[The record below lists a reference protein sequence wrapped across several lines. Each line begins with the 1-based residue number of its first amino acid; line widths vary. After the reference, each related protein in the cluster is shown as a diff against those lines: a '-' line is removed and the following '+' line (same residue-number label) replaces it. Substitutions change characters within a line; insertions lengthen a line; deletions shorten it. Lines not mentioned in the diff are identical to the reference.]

1 MDLRTMRY
9 MLVVAEHG
17 HMTRAAGV
25 LGVSQPALSAA
36 LAKLEEE
43 LGAALFHRTGR
54 GVEPTEAGR
63 VFLGHAANALRAADK
78 AAEAVRELV
87 GLGAGSIRV
96 GGGATAA
103 GYLLPGAIRAVQ
115 REHPGLRFTI
125 REAGSA
131 AVAEAVI
138 SGELDLGIVTLPI
151 EHPRAAD
158 LMVVRTIPDEL
169 RLIVPPGHRLSGRKS
184 FRWEE
189 LHGEPVIAFEAGSA
203 VRRRIDEA
211 AAAHGVALRV
221 VMELRSIESIV
232 QMVRADIGVGFVSK
246 HGLPEGAGLRA
257 AGGGG
262 GTSGAIVRE
271 LAVVRRRDRVPSH
284 ATAAFERALLASLP
298 GEGRK
303 GKP

>member
-9 MLVVAEHG
+9 MMAIAEHG
-17 HMTRAAGV
+17 HMTRAAGA

-36 LAKLEEE
+36 VARLEEE

-54 GVEPTEAGR
+54 GVAPTDAGR
-63 VFLGHAANALRAADK
+63 VFLEHAGNTLRAAEQ
-78 AAEAVRELV
+78 AAEAVRELI
-87 GLGAGSIRV
+87 GLETGSIRV
-96 GGGATAA
+96 GAGATAA
-103 GYLLPGAIRAVQ
+103 GYLLPEAIRAVQ

-131 AVAEAVI
+131 AVAEGVI

-151 EHPRAAD
+151 EHPRAED

-169 RLIVPPGHRLSGRKS
+169 RLIVPPGHRLSGKKS
-184 FRWEE
+184 FRWED
-189 LHGEPVIAFEAGSA
+189 LQGEPVVAFEAGSA
-203 VRRRIDEA
+203 VRRRIDDA

-246 HGLPEGAGLRA
+246 HGLPEGAGLRPGGG
-257 AGGGG
+257 AGG
-262 GTSGAIVRE
+262 AIERE

-298 GEGRK
+298 GTKR
-303 GKP
+303 

>member
-9 MLVVAEHG
+9 MLAIAEHG

-36 LAKLEEE
+36 LARLEEE

-54 GVEPTEAGR
+54 GVEPTDAGR
-63 VFLGHAANALRAADK
+63 VFLEHAGNTLRAAEL

-87 GLGAGSIRV
+87 GLETGSIRV
-96 GGGATAA
+96 GAGATAA
-103 GYLLPGAIRAVQ
+103 GYLLPEAIRAVQ
-115 REHPGLRFTI
+115 HEHPGLRFSI
-125 REAGSA
+125 REAGSQ
-131 AVAEAVI
+131 AVAEGVI

-151 EHPRAAD
+151 EHPRGED

-169 RLIVPPGHRLSGRKS
+169 RLIVPPGHRLSGKKS
-184 FRWEE
+184 FRWED
-189 LHGEPVIAFEAGSA
+189 LQGEPVVAFEAGSA

-246 HGLPEGAGLRA
+246 HGLPEGAGLRPGGG
-257 AGGGG
+257 AGG
-262 GTSGAIVRE
+262 AIERE

-298 GEGRK
+298 DASTRRK
-303 GKP
+303 P